1 MTRIVRAALTGL
13 GAFVSELIP
22 AQAVSDADTINR
34 LSHGVLLHQGLDE
47 FAAGEGVSSD
57 WLFEPGCDGKCAHD
71 ECVCP
76 DPAAPDAAAP
86 SPEPPT
92 GDTEPAGVKSPVA
105 PAGSTNELAADLVYA
120 AGVVRAY
127 AVVTPDLHPREV
139 TSLNALSERLAAAS
153 KAAQ

>member
-1 MTRIVRAALTGL
+1 MTRLLRAALTGL

-22 AQAVSDADTINR
+22 AQTLTKAERALLSAEALHEVLEPQQFPCSTLGECWHDIHGYTCPYPCNR
-34 LSHGVLLHQGLDE
+34 E
-47 FAAGEGVSSD
+47 
-57 WLFEPGCDGKCAHD
+57 
-71 ECVCP
+71 CP

-92 GDTEPAGVKSPVA
+92 GDTEPAGANFPVA

-127 AVVTPDLHPREV
+127 AWSSDLDAREIAR
-139 TSLNALSERLAAAS
+139 LNALSIRLVAAAE
-153 KAAQ
+153 AAQ